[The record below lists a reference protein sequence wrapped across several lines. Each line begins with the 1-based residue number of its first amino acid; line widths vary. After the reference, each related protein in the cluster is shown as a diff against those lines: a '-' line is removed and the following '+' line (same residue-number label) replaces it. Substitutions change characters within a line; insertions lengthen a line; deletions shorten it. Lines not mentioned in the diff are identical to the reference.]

1 MKFDFTVNFA
11 LLLTLC
17 SIVLP
22 TITTILNNRHQIEMR
37 KMDFNFDKKFAAIEA
52 YIESVGI
59 CLEMRS
65 VVNFSKY
72 NKAKG
77 MLYLYVP
84 KKLRK
89 QISELDACIK
99 SERFDVASQLFDDL
113 CISLSDI
120 VNQK

>member
-37 KMDFNFDKKFAAIEA
+37 KMNFNFDKKFATIEA
-52 YIESVGI
+52 YIEAVGCCI
-59 CLEMRS
+59 ELNS
-65 VVNFSKY
+65 LANVSKY

-89 QISELDACIK
+89 QISELDVCIK
-99 SERFDVASQLFDDL
+99 SNRIDEAKKLFDDL

>member
-1 MKFDFTVNFA
+1 MKFDSTVNFA

-22 TITTILNNRHQIEMR
+22 TITTILNNRHQIKIR
-37 KMDFNFDKKFAAIEA
+37 KMDFNFDKKFATIEA
-52 YIESVGI
+52 YIEAVGCCI
-59 CLEMRS
+59 ELNSLANVSR
-65 VVNFSKY
+65 Y

-99 SERFDVASQLFDDL
+99 SNRIDEAKKLFDDL
-113 CISLSDI
+113 CISLSDVI
-120 VNQK
+120 NQK

>member
-1 MKFDFTVNFA
+1 MKFDSTVNFA

-22 TITTILNNRHQIEMR
+22 TITTILNNRHQIKIR
-37 KMDFNFDKKFAAIEA
+37 KMDFNFDKKFATIEA
-52 YIESVGI
+52 YIEAVGCCI
-59 CLEMRS
+59 ELNSLANVSR
-65 VVNFSKY
+65 Y

-89 QISELDACIK
+89 KIGELDACIK
-99 SERFDVASQLFDDL
+99 SNRIDEAKKLFDDL

-120 VNQK
+120 INQK

>member
-52 YIESVGI
+52 YIESVGN